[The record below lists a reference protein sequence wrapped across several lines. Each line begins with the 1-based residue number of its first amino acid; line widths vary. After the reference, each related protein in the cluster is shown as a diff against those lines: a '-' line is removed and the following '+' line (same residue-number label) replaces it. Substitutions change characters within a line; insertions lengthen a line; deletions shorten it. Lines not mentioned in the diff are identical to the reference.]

1 MTPIARYKTLSQS
14 LSRIRGSKFEVY
26 LQGVDDMIMSLG
38 SVLFEACNTS
48 FQLHLQVNPNDFVNQ
63 HNWSQM
69 IAGPVLSACVNSP
82 LLFGNELWAETRI
95 ALFKQSL
102 DTRTSQ
108 KYLRTKLP
116 RVYFGRG
123 WLKESPVELWKN
135 DLMRFPLLVTS
146 DDLKDSMALL
156 KSGEIPDLRGI
167 RLHNGTTYTWNRLC
181 YGYSSKQ
188 PHLRIECRYLPSGP
202 TAIDEIA
209 NFALWIGLMR
219 CEPEGG
225 VEFWKK
231 NSFKAAKNNFIL
243 AARSGLNSVYDWY
256 GKNISAKD
264 LMLEK
269 LIPMAR
275 QGLLESGVDPDHINK
290 YLGVIQKRVEAE
302 VTGSSWLIKN
312 YRILSKKYGEV
323 LAEKELVKQS
333 IAYQEENIPLYQWKN
348 MENKTITSVDQNIS
362 VDHLM
367 STDIYSVNEN
377 ASIELILSILEW
389 KNIHHLPV
397 ENDEGDLVG
406 LITDGLVK
414 RLNNITDH
422 PAYAKDIMIKDFY
435 TIGSQYSIKDAE
447 QIMNKTRISGLPV
460 NYQNKLVG
468 MITLTDLQRFINSF

>member
-414 RLNNITDH
+414 RLNNIMDH

-460 NYQNKLVG
+460 TYQNKLVG